1 MTDVAA
7 HDMQAPHKPGLLQRA
22 IFMGIT
28 ALCFVYLYY
37 RLNGAAVREGLSLT
51 EYMSQVFAN
60 VAWIP
65 WLFLMVSYSFFYFLI
80 DTLVTTSAVG
90 WFIKKIRYADVL
102 PVRASAYII
111 SIFNEQIGKGAMAYY
126 LNRRHQVPGW
136 EVGSAMLFIMFCET
150 FYLLT

>member
-1 MTDVAA
+1 MTDAA
-7 HDMQAPHKPGLLQRA
+7 AQDMQAPRTPGLLQRV

-65 WLFLMVSYSFFYFLI
+65 WLFLMVSYSFFSFLI
-80 DTLVTTSAVG
+80 D
-90 WFIKKIRYADVL
+90 I
-102 PVRASAYII
+102 
-111 SIFNEQIGKGAMAYY
+111 
-126 LNRRHQVPGW
+126 
-136 EVGSAMLFIMFCET
+136 
-150 FYLLT
+150 